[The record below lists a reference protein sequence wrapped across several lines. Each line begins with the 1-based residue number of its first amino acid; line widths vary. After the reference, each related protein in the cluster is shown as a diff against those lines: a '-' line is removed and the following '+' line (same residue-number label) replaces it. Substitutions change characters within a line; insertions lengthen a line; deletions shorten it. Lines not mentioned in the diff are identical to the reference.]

1 MQEPYLGE
9 HLLRRDVK
17 GQRSQVHLGVVL
29 NAGED
34 EEDARALG
42 AAVQKTTLLKRWV
55 LFINNKLIVLYLEE
69 LTSRKMTA
77 RSYSCTTLMQK
88 KSDMGKV
95 QAAMPME
102 SSVRM
107 APQTPC

>member
-1 MQEPYLGE
+1 MTTLQEPYLGE

-42 AAVQKTTLLKRWV
+42 AAVQKATLLKRWV
-55 LFINNKLIVLYLEE
+55 LFI
-69 LTSRKMTA
+69 
-77 RSYSCTTLMQK
+77 K
-88 KSDMGKV
+88 KFIL
-95 QAAMPME
+95 
-102 SSVRM
+102 SSSTWKSSPVGR
-107 APQTPC
+107 